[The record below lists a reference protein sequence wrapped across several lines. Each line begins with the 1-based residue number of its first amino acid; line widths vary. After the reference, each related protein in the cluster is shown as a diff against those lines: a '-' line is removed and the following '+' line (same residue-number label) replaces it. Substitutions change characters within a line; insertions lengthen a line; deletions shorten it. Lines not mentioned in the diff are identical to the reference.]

1 MEEQKMKGYI
11 TRPVARET
19 DKAYLVK
26 QAVNNRRDGTQI
38 KLRWVPKSVCKCTRH
53 TFICGYDFGIETEVP
68 ETWVSEGRW

>member
-1 MEEQKMKGYI
+1 MKGYI
-11 TRPVARET
+11 TRPVVRET

-26 QAVNNRRDGTQI
+26 QAVNNRRDGTKI
-38 KLRWVPKSVCKCTRH
+38 KLRWVPKNVCNGTRH